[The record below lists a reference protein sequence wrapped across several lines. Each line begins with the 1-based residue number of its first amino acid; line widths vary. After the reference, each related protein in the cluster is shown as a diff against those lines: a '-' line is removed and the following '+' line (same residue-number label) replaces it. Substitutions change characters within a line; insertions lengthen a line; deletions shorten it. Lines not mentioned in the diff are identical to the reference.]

1 MIYRVNKILC
11 YVFDVVKKEIQL
23 ICVSFKMS
31 NEDLETI
38 KEAIR
43 LVSSSYG
50 LEPYTVFIIVN
61 PELRAKLQPA

>member
-1 MIYRVNKILC
+1 MIYRVNKIMC
-11 YVFDVVKKEIQL
+11 YAFDVVKKEIQL

-43 LVSSSYG
+43 LVSSFYG
-50 LEPYTVFIIVN
+50 L
-61 PELRAKLQPA
+61 

>member
-43 LVSSSYG
+43 LVSSFYG
-50 LEPYTVFIIVN
+50 L
-61 PELRAKLQPA
+61 